1 MMRRCARATSAA
13 VFVLLTLFASIGRAE
28 ARPYA
33 DEAFA
38 QIDTGVIVGRVVD
51 DSGAVLPGVTV
62 VATQDGTG
70 VAATSVS
77 NDRGEYIFPGLR
89 VGTYAV
95 TAELQG
101 FRRAV
106 RRDVRVSVQTRAQ
119 VDLRL
124 SVGVLTEEV
133 VVTGRAEL
141 LQTQSADIG
150 SVIDARQIQDLPL
163 LGRRYSELAFLSPGV
178 VSAPAGIT
186 SRGEDTFFNANGNY
200 ATWNNYMLDG
210 ADNNSFSTNLQERSP
225 QVVQPPVDA
234 LSEFKVQTRTYSAEF
249 GKAAGAVINASI
261 KQGTNRFSGSLFG
274 FLRDEALNAN
284 TWDNNRAGRPKGP
297 FNQLIAG
304 GTLGGPIV
312 KGKTFFFG
320 DYQSSRT
327 ERTLSQTAT
336 VPTARMRAGDLSEL
350 TGNMVAANAFVP
362 AGCVDAVNKI
372 INRSCFDPVAAKLI
386 GLYPAPNVPGTGFFN
401 NNFISN
407 GILNNNVDQFDVR
420 IDHSLSA
427 GRDHVF
433 GRYSFQNTD
442 RVEPPVL
449 DDPVASGDFASDILN
464 RGQSAV
470 GGWSHVFGSSIFS
483 EFRVSYN
490 KVRSDVIHLAF
501 GIDAN
506 TTYGIK
512 GVPKDPR
519 FYGGLPHMSIAR
531 FARLGG
537 PFFRP
542 QFQDSQVFQF
552 AENLTWQKGSH
563 AMKFGMEF
571 RRDLLNYI
579 DLRSL
584 NGELGFNDGR
594 YTGFGLGDFLLGLS
608 STQRLTL
615 FHEPDLYANGWQFYA
630 QDSWRVRPNVTV
642 TAGVR
647 YEMFTPL
654 LDKKNLLTNI
664 DPATGKTFTAK
675 DGNLFDRALI
685 HPDRNDL
692 APRVGV
698 SWSVSPRLVVRGG
711 FGIFYQQTDRYGS
724 ESQLGLNL
732 PQLVDASITANS
744 GAEAPAFTFAQG
756 FTPLTPQTVNPAIV
770 QWRIQDPNQDTP
782 NVRQFSFGPEFQ
794 FAENMVAAVEYVGNR
809 TRNGRRLRNLNEGQI
824 PAGGGAVVFPY
835 AQYGYGNA
843 FLEQIVTNGRA
854 DYDALQ
860 ARMQRRMSGGLSYTV
875 AYTWSKALGDF
886 LDHLS
891 AGGGAIGNFPGSTY
905 AMEKDYGRLAF
916 DIPHRLVTSFI
927 YELPFGPGRRFE
939 SSGVAGAI
947 AGGWSVN
954 GILTLSD
961 GRPFTVT
968 ATDQAGTGA
977 GRISRANCVGDAV
990 PSGFKQGLDSWMDPA
1005 AFTATTTRTYGNCAN
1020 NTVRGPGS
1028 KSMNLSLFRSINLGT
1043 NKRAEIR
1050 VETFNLFNWVNY
1062 GFPERSISNLGTFGR
1077 ITSSIGDQREIQLAL
1092 KFYF

>member
-1 MMRRCARATSAA
+1 MLQRLARASSATVFILLALTSN
-13 VFVLLTLFASIGRAE
+13 
-28 ARPYA
+28 
-33 DEAFA
+33 AFA

-51 DSGAVLPGVTV
+51 DSGAVLPGVSV
-62 VATQDGTG
+62 VATQEATG
-70 VAATSVS
+70 VAATSVT
-77 NDRGEYIFPGLR
+77 NANGEFIFPGLR
-89 VGTYAV
+89 VGSYSVA
-95 TAELQG
+95 AELQG
-101 FRRAV
+101 FKRAV
-106 RRDVRVSVQTRAQ
+106 RREVRVSVQTRAQ
-119 VDLRL
+119 VDLQL
-124 SVGVLTEEV
+124 SVGTLSEEV
-133 VVTGRAEL
+133 TVVGKTEL
-141 LQTQSADIG
+141 LQTQTADIG
-150 SVIDARQIQDLPL
+150 SVIDARQVQDLPL

-200 ATWNNYMLDG
+200 ATWNNYTLDG

-249 GKAAGAVINASI
+249 GKAAGAVINASV
-261 KQGTNRFSGSLFG
+261 KQGTNKYGGSLFA

-284 TWDNNRAGRPKGP
+284 TWDNNRAARPKGP

-304 GTLGGPIV
+304 GTFGGPIV
-312 KGKTFFFG
+312 RGKTFFFG
-320 DYQSSRT
+320 DYQSART
-327 ERTLSQTAT
+327 ERALSQTAT
-336 VPTARMRAGDLSEL
+336 VPTARMKTGDLSEL
-350 TGNMVAANAFVP
+350 TGNMVASNPFVP

-372 INRSCFDPVAAKLI
+372 INRSCFDPVATKLLN
-386 GLYPAPNVPGTGFFN
+386 LYPAPNVPGAGFFN

-433 GRYSFQNTD
+433 ARYSFQNTD
-442 RVEPPVL
+442 RNEPPIL
-449 DDPVASGDFASDILN
+449 NDPVASGDFASDILN

-470 GGWSHVFGSSIFS
+470 GGWSRVFGSNMFN
-483 EFRVSYN
+483 ELRVSYN
-490 KVRSDVIHLAF
+490 KVRSDVFHPAF
-501 GIDAN
+501 GIDSD
-506 TTYGIK
+506 TEYGIK

-519 FYGGLPHMSIAR
+519 FYGGLPHMPIAR

-542 QFQDSQVFQF
+542 QFQNSQVLQF
-552 AENLTWQKGSH
+552 AENLTWQKASH
-563 AMKFGMEF
+563 AMKFGVEF
-571 RRDLLNYI
+571 RKDMLHYI

-630 QDSWRVRPNVTV
+630 QDSWRARSNVTI
-642 TAGVR
+642 TAGLR

-654 LDKKNLLTNI
+654 LDKHNLLTNI

-675 DGNLFDRALI
+675 DGSIFDRALI

-698 SWSVSPRLVVRGG
+698 AWNVSPRVVVRGG

-732 PQLVDASITANS
+732 PQLVDASITANT
-744 GAEAPAFTFAQG
+744 ANDPPAFTFAQG
-756 FTPLTPQTVNPAIV
+756 FTPLTPATVNPAIV

-782 NVRQFSFGPEFQ
+782 IVRQFSFGPEFQ
-794 FAENMVAAVEYVGNR
+794 FADNMVGAIEYVGNR
-809 TRNGRRLRNLNEGQI
+809 TRNGRRLRNLNQGII
-824 PAGGGAVVFPY
+824 PADNSAIVFPY

-843 FLEQIVTNGRA
+843 YLEQIVTNGRA

-860 ARMQRRMSGGLSYTV
+860 LRMQKRMSGGLSYTV

-891 AGGGAIGNFPGSTY
+891 AGGGAIGNAPESTY
-905 AMEKDYGRLAF
+905 AMEKDYSLLAF

-939 SSGVAGAI
+939 SDGALGAI
-947 AGGWSVN
+947 VGGWSIN

-968 ATDQAGTGA
+968 ATDQAGTGP
-977 GRISRANCVGDAV
+977 GRISRANCIGPAV
-990 PSGFKQGLDSWMDPA
+990 PEGFNQTLDSWMDPA
-1005 AFTATTTRTYGNCAN
+1005 AFTPTITRQYGNCAN

-1028 KSMNLSLFRSINLGT
+1028 KSMNMSVFRSIHLGT
-1043 NKRAEIR
+1043 DKRAELR

-1062 GFPERSISNLGTFGR
+1062 GFPAASISNLGTFGR

-1092 KFYF
+1092 KVYF